1 MKSSLECNGKRILI
15 IKQSSLGDIVHTL
28 PVAHAIKRCFPDCSI
43 GWIVQRAFAPLL
55 EADESVD
62 TVYPIHI
69 PSTSDPQSGRWSWL
83 KAVQA
88 TISTVQKLRRQFQQ
102 QPYNLIF
109 DLHASFRSGLL
120 GRTNPGGQRVGFS
133 DAKELNT
140 FFQNHLITLPATVK
154 HAQDKNLLF
163 CRYLGIKVRG
173 VDFYLCTDL
182 DDRQAMQEF
191 LQAQQLDAP
200 LPSSIIYA
208 NPAARWQS
216 KFWPVAHWAI
226 LADMLHKKGIPM
238 IFGGSPQD
246 RKYIA
251 LITRLMKTEPF
262 VAAGHLTLPQSAAL
276 IQHASLYIGLD
287 SGPMHIAALART
299 PVIALFG
306 PTHPDKVGPYI
317 GPHSLEQNEHCI
329 LRATE
334 LDCLECRKRKCSHR
348 SCMQQISP
356 EAVYESALSLLHMP
370 PSTNEQPAP

>member
-1 MKSSLECNGKRILI
+1 MKSLFKCNGKKILI

-28 PVAHAIKRCFPDCSI
+28 PVAHAIKRCFPDCVL
-43 GWIVQRAFAPLL
+43 GWIVQHSFAPLL
-55 EADESVD
+55 EADDSVD
-62 TVYPIHI
+62 TIYPIHI
-69 PSTSDPQSGRWSWL
+69 PSTSDPQAGRWSWL
-83 KAVQA
+83 KAIQP

-102 QPYNLIF
+102 QPYDLIL

-120 GRTNPGGQRVGFS
+120 GRTNPGGERVGFN

-140 FFQNHLITLPATVK
+140 FFQKHLITIPARTE

-163 CRYLGIKVRG
+163 CDYLGIQVQEE
-173 VDFYLCTDL
+173 DFHLCTSEE
-182 DDRQAMQEF
+182 DRQIIQYF
-191 LQAQQLDAP
+191 LGSQQMSAGRP
-200 LPSSIIYA
+200 LIYA

-216 KFWPVAHWAI
+216 KFWPVEHWAI
-226 LADMLHKKGIPM
+226 LADKLHNKGIPI

-251 LITRLMKTEPF
+251 LITRLMKTEPL

-317 GPHSLEQNEHCI
+317 GPHSLGKNEHRI
-329 LRATE
+329 IRATE
-334 LDCLECRKRKCSHR
+334 LDCLECRKRECAHR
-348 SCMQQISP
+348 SCMQRISP
-356 EAVYESALSLLHMP
+356 EAVYESAISILQTP